1 MNKIPLLGRS
11 QRMLV
16 LPLAWLV
23 ASCATYSGK
32 PGSATVVDA
41 ATGRPLG
48 GVVVAASWNYI
59 DIRTGEFAGVFF
71 MTDAVTDEHGEFVL
85 PAWGPRGITMGNS
98 GRVPR
103 ALDYAE
109 PHLHLFKSGF
119 RYRVVTG
126 PNPAIERLSGLHW
139 HGEPVRDAWWNNEV
153 IRLERSVGG
162 VNEYA
167 RMLYTSMMPLENCNW
182 VQVPRMAAAYV
193 KEARRLKGVVGAV
206 PRQSPERLLEEPC
219 FDAARPLAAYLD

>member
-1 MNKIPLLGRS
+1 
-11 QRMLV
+11 MLV

-71 MTDAVTDEHGEFVL
+71 MTDAVTDENGEFML
-85 PAWGPRGITMGNS
+85 PEWGPRGITMGNS

-109 PHLHLFKSGF
+109 PHLHLFKAGF

-126 PNPAIERLSGLHW
+126 PKPAIERLSGLHW
-139 HGEPVRDAWWNNEV
+139 HREPVRDAWWNNEV
-153 IRLERSVGG
+153 MPLEQSAGG

-182 VQVPRMAAAYV
+182 VQSRAWRLPTSRKRAGSKVLSMPFRAKRLSACYRIRAPMPP
-193 KEARRLKGVVGAV
+193 ARSRLTWIETA
-206 PRQSPERLLEEPC
+206 SM
-219 FDAARPLAAYLD
+219 